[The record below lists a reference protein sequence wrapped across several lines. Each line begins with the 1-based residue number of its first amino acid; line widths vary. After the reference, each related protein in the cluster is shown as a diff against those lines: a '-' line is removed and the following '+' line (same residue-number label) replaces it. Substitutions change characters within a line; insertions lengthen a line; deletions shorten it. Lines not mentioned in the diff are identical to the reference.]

1 MQITLRLM
9 GRLHNSL
16 SNQDKAEEYLRSA
29 LAIQVAGLGSGHP
42 ATAYT
47 QIELAE
53 SLLAKGE
60 SEEALEHAAASDE
73 TLTAALSDSH
83 ELTMRARGIHGAAL
97 QATGDFKAA
106 EKLLHSSYELFKA
119 DPNAHPSSIQL
130 ARARLYALYTAWA
143 RPDLARAFA
152 IQSKK
157 ASEAPGD
164 S

>member
-1 MQITLRLM
+1 VKYPITSMITWADWFAYTEISGVAALLSFVGWHYGGIGDMQITLRLM

-97 QATGDFKAA
+97 QATGDWRLQGRGEAA
-106 EKLLHSSYELFKA
+106 SLKL
-119 DPNAHPSSIQL
+119 
-130 ARARLYALYTAWA
+130 
-143 RPDLARAFA
+143 
-152 IQSKK
+152 
-157 ASEAPGD
+157 
-164 S
+164 